1 MTGLTFYILDVF
13 AEQKY
18 AGNQLA
24 VFRHAS
30 AITADEM
37 QGIAREINFSDTTFI
52 LSDQLDRGGFDVR
65 IFTLGEEVPFAGHPT
80 LGTAYVIHNFILHG
94 STNEVVLNLK
104 VGQIPVTFS
113 QDGYCWMK
121 QIQPIFGRQH
131 APQALADIL
140 GLTVDEIDPRAPI
153 QEVSTG
159 LPFFIVPLRSLASL
173 KNARVDKEKCLAYVK
188 NTEAKGILI
197 FCPETH
203 EAHNDIS
210 VRVFVDYYG
219 VSEDPAT
226 GSGNGCLAGY
236 LVKHRYFGNDR
247 INIRSEQ
254 GYEMGRPSLLLLKA
268 EQNSEN
274 INIMVGGRCR
284 SVAQGEFV

>member
-1 MTGLTFYILDVF
+1 MSGLTFHILDVF

-30 AITADEM
+30 AMTGEEM
-37 QGIAREINFSDTTFI
+37 QSIAREINFSETTFI
-52 LSDQLDRGGFDVR
+52 LADEPNRGGFEVR
-65 IFTLGEEVPFAGHPT
+65 IFTPGEEVPFAGHPT

-94 STNEVVLNLK
+94 SADQVVLNLK

-121 QIQPIFGRQH
+121 QIQPIFGQQH
-131 APQALADIL
+131 QPEALAAIL
-140 GLTVDEIDPRAPI
+140 GIDLDNIDRRFPI

-159 LPFFIVPLRSLASL
+159 LPFFIVPLKTIASL
-173 KNARVDKEKCLAYVK
+173 KNARVDKDKCLAYVK

-219 VSEDPAT
+219 VPEDPAT
-226 GSGNGCLAGY
+226 GSGNGCLVGY
-236 LVKHRYFGNDR
+236 LVKHRYFGSGS

-268 EQNSEN
+268 EQNAEK
-274 INIMVGGRCR
+274 INIMVGGKCR
-284 SVAQGEFV
+284 VVAQGEFI